1 MDENK
6 TLDEKLVFR
15 SRERADQCRSKTQN
29 LVCCLILNYNLKL
42 LFEGMLYIYSLLSS
56 VSLYIKSLIL
66 APLVTAKSLVSF

>member
-15 SRERADQCRSKTQN
+15 SRERADHCRSKTQN

-42 LFEGMLYIYSLLSS
+42 LFEGMLYIQFIEFS
-56 VSLYIKSLIL
+56 
-66 APLVTAKSLVSF
+66 